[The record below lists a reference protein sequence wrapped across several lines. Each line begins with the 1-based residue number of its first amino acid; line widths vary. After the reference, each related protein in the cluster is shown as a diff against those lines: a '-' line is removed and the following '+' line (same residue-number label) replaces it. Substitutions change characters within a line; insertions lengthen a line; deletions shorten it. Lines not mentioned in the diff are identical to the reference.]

1 MNKTKKMVFLSL
13 MTSIAII
20 IYIIEAQIPVLF
32 PGIKLGLAN
41 TVSLSALI
49 LFGGKEA
56 LLIMLLRTILGSMFG
71 GNMASLMFSLA
82 GGILSNVVMIIL
94 YKYFK
99 ESISLWTISIV
110 GAIFHNI
117 GQLLIASFVIND
129 LRIYVYLPVLLIAAI
144 FTGYFIG
151 LSTKFFTNH
160 ISKISMFSELNKY

>member
-1 MNKTKKMVFLSL
+1 MNKTKKMVFISL

-56 LLIMLLRTILGSMFG
+56 LLIMLLRTVLGSMFG
-71 GNMASLMFSLA
+71 GNMASLVFSLA

-151 LSTKFFTNH
+151 LTTKFFTNH
-160 ISKISMFSELNKY
+160 INKISMFSELKKQ